1 MYSGLYNNIRVLAG
15 AVDWTKRLGLVRV
28 SLYCICKVSFCM
40 ICVCIICICILCICM
55 ICICICILCIC
66 MIWYLYLYLYG
77 SVRLIGQNGCDLSE
91 CRDYRRRPG
100 DGRITGGLL
109 DYRPPAS
116 ETIRFTDFYE
126 HHQITLGDSIQLQV
140 VSESW
145 KVETTN

>member
-1 MYSGLYNNIRVLAG
+1 MTVVYSGLYNNIRVLAG

-55 ICICICILCIC
+55 I
-66 MIWYLYLYLYG
+66 WYLYLYLYLYLYG
-77 SVRLIGQNGCDLSE
+77 TVRLIGQNGCDLSE